1 MKYKIFHSKISCVD
15 DRGKELAKV
24 TFPETSS
31 NSYDIRHTVVDES
44 LRGQGIAGKLVELA
58 ILEINRRG
66 GALTASCSY
75 AQKWIEKH
83 GIRPYVTCHMVTS
96 LDGKVTGSFL
106 NSEIGLQSAED
117 YYEINRQ
124 LKGDAFVCG
133 RVTME
138 SSFTGSF
145 KPDLSTFANA
155 DISTEDYVAQ
165 QHPYYA
171 VSFDRYGGVGWK
183 ENFIHDADEGYD
195 NCHIIEV
202 LTEDTPTEMLAY
214 YRSIG
219 VSYLFAGEHD
229 IDIYTALCKLYSLF
243 GIKRLMLEGGS
254 IINGAFL
261 KADTVDELS
270 LVVAPTSAD
279 ADDEPLFFGCD
290 SHTFTGHMRK
300 FWTAAQCGCG
310 TLIKNGSHNR
320 IP

>member
-1 MKYKIFHSKISCVD
+1 MKYKIYHSKISCVD
-15 DRGKELAKV
+15 DSGKELAKV
-24 TFPETSS
+24 TFPATAS

-44 LRGQGIAGKLVELA
+44 LRGQGIAGKLVELT

-66 GALTASCSY
+66 GELTASCSY

-96 LDGKVTGSFL
+96 IDGKVTGSFL
-106 NSEIGLQSAED
+106 ESDIGLQTAED

-124 LKGDAFVCG
+124 LKGDAFACG

-138 SSFTGSF
+138 SSFTGGF
-145 KPDLSTFANA
+145 KPDLSAFAGA
-155 DISTEDYVAQ
+155 DVPAEDFVAQ

-171 VSFDRYGGVGWK
+171 VSFDRHGSVGWK
-183 ENFIHDADEGYD
+183 ENIIHDADEGYD

-202 LTEDTPTEMLAY
+202 LTVDTPTEMLAY

-229 IDIYTALCKLYSLF
+229 IDIHLALCKLYRLF

-261 KADTVDELS
+261 KANVVDELS
-270 LVVAPTSAD
+270 LVAAPMTAD
-279 ADDEPLFFGCD
+279 TNDNPLFYDCD
-290 SHTFTGHMRK
+290 SHSFTGAYAKVLDSGAVWLRYFDK
-300 FWTAAQCGCG
+300 ERFT
-310 TLIKNGSHNR
+310 
-320 IP
+320 